1 MKKLSE
7 AQKSLLFLLLS
18 TLALAALFL
27 LSHHASAEP
36 YQGEYHSLEEIQEE
50 LERIHANYPNITA
63 LYNLS
68 HYYDTP
74 LTHKG
79 RALYALKISDNPE
92 KEEEDEVDVLIVG
105 ATHGREW
112 ISYEVP
118 LYFIHSI
125 LENYTSSTT
134 DGGEENDTTEYLNR
148 AHYLINNREIWV
160 IPVVNPDGVHKSL
173 QRNDRQNNWTGWRK
187 NLRDNNQNG
196 KEDYRD
202 DGVDLNR
209 NYGYKWGY
217 DDQGSSPDPSSQT
230 YRGPAPWSEA
240 ETQMIR
246 ALVED
251 EKHDFKTALTYHS
264 YGEMILYPYGYQ
276 PLDPEHFDQ
285 YLTIA
290 REMAYWNGY
299 RYGNYKSGLIYKT
312 NGDMIDYL
320 YGEHKIISYTIELGS
335 DRDRFIPDE
344 SRIVPISKENLE
356 LNYFIA
362 EVAPVAHNISIFI
375 NCESFGWI
383 ESKGEGWHL
392 SESEN
397 ESFGGEKAWKWSEK
411 ESEAGKL
418 PSSLVT
424 GEFTIS
430 SNTVLSFWQ
439 KYDFGEGAW
448 GFVSVEKNHDGHW
461 RKIIPVEGY
470 PAKEEGRGLVFKGR
484 RGWHLVSFDLSPFV
498 GEKDERGEAEIR
510 LRFTAS
516 GKGRASSFWCVD
528 DISFYKKNLGLNY
541 NFEFDLELN
550 TTHYFLEKDEHAK
563 LLFKIKNLGN
573 TMNSLKI
580 RIGEREKLEENGLVM
595 ELSDDFLSL
604 EPGEAKMVELS
615 FYSTS
620 LLSFEEQLY
629 LKIKVISD
637 FSPYPEKRRDVELRG
652 KPVVDTVLSSQR
664 ELFSVLPG
672 RWIVIN
678 LSAENKGNLNL
689 SAFSLGFE
697 FLNPSKEDE
706 LWQLELAR
714 TVVLNASEKKNV
726 SLRVNVSTL
735 LPYPKEKRVR
745 VYLNFSEEETLALNS
760 GKNLSGLT
768 VVKLTV
774 FLELSLYLEKYR
786 DGCFE
791 EIKLEKEMLSPAKD
805 NKIFVTVL
813 NTGNVES
820 TYLLSLNLIGGGT
833 SQNWI
838 FKIFENEEMK
848 NTTTIK
854 SFQKGE
860 FEMIVTPPEDAKV
873 GDQVEFS
880 LELYLYNEEGERYRL
895 VDKIAVTL
903 RAGESYFFEV
913 EVEEGLKEEYGF
925 GVVPGRNY
933 SFHLTVLNKGNTKNS
948 FVFSTNLGED
958 WHPFFSFNEMVV
970 NQKTPLKVAAGEKET
985 VEFHIT
991 IPENLAFSLFVPFE
1005 IKVKSLGDGS
1015 EDSVFSSFE
1024 ILKYYNI
1031 SVFPS
1036 GTTVMTVEKGK
1047 WESMLVVVKN
1057 NGNAQCEVSLSLID
1071 VPEGWGWRFRESK
1084 LIVPAGKEKV
1094 TELEVFVPREWK
1106 KSEGSIKIK
1115 GVTGDAVSGFAEDEI
1130 ELSLNLRMSKEEKE
1144 SSPNFTLFV
1153 LVAVVIGVAG
1163 FVVFYYKK

>member
-92 KEEEDEVDVLIVG
+92 KEEENEVDVLIVG

-134 DGGEENDTTEYLNR
+134 DGGEENGTTEYLNR

-362 EVAPVAHNISIFI
+362 
-375 NCESFGWI
+375 
-383 ESKGEGWHL
+383 
-392 SESEN
+392 
-397 ESFGGEKAWKWSEK
+397 
-411 ESEAGKL
+411 
-418 PSSLVT
+418 
-424 GEFTIS
+424 
-430 SNTVLSFWQ
+430 
-439 KYDFGEGAW
+439 
-448 GFVSVEKNHDGHW
+448 
-461 RKIIPVEGY
+461 
-470 PAKEEGRGLVFKGR
+470 
-484 RGWHLVSFDLSPFV
+484 
-498 GEKDERGEAEIR
+498 
-510 LRFTAS
+510 
-516 GKGRASSFWCVD
+516 
-528 DISFYKKNLGLNY
+528 
-541 NFEFDLELN
+541 
-550 TTHYFLEKDEHAK
+550 
-563 LLFKIKNLGN
+563 
-573 TMNSLKI
+573 
-580 RIGEREKLEENGLVM
+580 
-595 ELSDDFLSL
+595 
-604 EPGEAKMVELS
+604 
-615 FYSTS
+615 
-620 LLSFEEQLY
+620 
-629 LKIKVISD
+629 
-637 FSPYPEKRRDVELRG
+637 
-652 KPVVDTVLSSQR
+652 
-664 ELFSVLPG
+664 
-672 RWIVIN
+672 
-678 LSAENKGNLNL
+678 
-689 SAFSLGFE
+689 
-697 FLNPSKEDE
+697 
-706 LWQLELAR
+706 
-714 TVVLNASEKKNV
+714 
-726 SLRVNVSTL
+726 
-735 LPYPKEKRVR
+735 
-745 VYLNFSEEETLALNS
+745 
-760 GKNLSGLT
+760 
-768 VVKLTV
+768 
-774 FLELSLYLEKYR
+774 
-786 DGCFE
+786 
-791 EIKLEKEMLSPAKD
+791 
-805 NKIFVTVL
+805 
-813 NTGNVES
+813 
-820 TYLLSLNLIGGGT
+820 
-833 SQNWI
+833 
-838 FKIFENEEMK
+838 
-848 NTTTIK
+848 
-854 SFQKGE
+854 
-860 FEMIVTPPEDAKV
+860 
-873 GDQVEFS
+873 
-880 LELYLYNEEGERYRL
+880 
-895 VDKIAVTL
+895 
-903 RAGESYFFEV
+903 
-913 EVEEGLKEEYGF
+913 
-925 GVVPGRNY
+925 
-933 SFHLTVLNKGNTKNS
+933 
-948 FVFSTNLGED
+948 
-958 WHPFFSFNEMVV
+958 
-970 NQKTPLKVAAGEKET
+970 
-985 VEFHIT
+985 
-991 IPENLAFSLFVPFE
+991 
-1005 IKVKSLGDGS
+1005 
-1015 EDSVFSSFE
+1015 
-1024 ILKYYNI
+1024 
-1031 SVFPS
+1031 
-1036 GTTVMTVEKGK
+1036 
-1047 WESMLVVVKN
+1047 
-1057 NGNAQCEVSLSLID
+1057 
-1071 VPEGWGWRFRESK
+1071 
-1084 LIVPAGKEKV
+1084 
-1094 TELEVFVPREWK
+1094 
-1106 KSEGSIKIK
+1106 
-1115 GVTGDAVSGFAEDEI
+1115 
-1130 ELSLNLRMSKEEKE
+1130 
-1144 SSPNFTLFV
+1144 
-1153 LVAVVIGVAG
+1153 
-1163 FVVFYYKK
+1163 